1 MTMKTTKDLARP
13 VREANPNNG
22 RLLPNRCTIEQ
33 RVTGS
38 TDELVGLSHEPRPDR
53 CLGTAPQHTSF
64 AGNSQVSE
72 KLSASV
78 SANYVQQKGQ
88 GRPLTGYGESVMS
101 QFTQWFHRQLDMDR
115 LRNYINPDGTQRT
128 WNRNSPTDPAPN
140 YFDNPFWE
148 RYQNVQETSAIAY
161 S

>member
-1 MTMKTTKDLARP
+1 MGGQP
-13 VREANPNNG
+13 
-22 RLLPNRCTIEQ
+22 EQ
-33 RVTGS
+33 RADFFQTGVLYSNNVSVTGS
-38 TDELVGLSHEPRPDR
+38 TDESSFRLSYTNHDQTGVYENSSLNRNT
-53 CLGTAPQHTSF
+53 LSF

-115 LRNYINPDGTQRT
+115 LRNYINPMERSVRGTATAQRT
-128 WNRNSPTDPAPN
+128 LRRTTSTTRSGSVTKT
-140 YFDNPFWE
+140 Y
-148 RYQNVQETSAIAY
+148 RTTSAIAY
-161 S
+161 LET